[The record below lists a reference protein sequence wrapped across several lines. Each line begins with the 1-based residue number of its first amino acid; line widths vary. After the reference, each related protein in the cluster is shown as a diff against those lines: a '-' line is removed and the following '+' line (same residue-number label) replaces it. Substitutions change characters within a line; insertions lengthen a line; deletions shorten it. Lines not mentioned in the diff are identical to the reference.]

1 MWRPINGHNGRVVS
15 RVARIVLW
23 GHGWGKLPRPTTKE
37 LASPPPVRVLL
48 PSEGLATA
56 RNKFG
61 LVDVECAFLDVDI
74 LITFSFWFFL
84 WHHVFITCWACQMVF
99 PDFGDLCISTVNDI
113 AFLLQFVEDV
123 VHILLHL
130 LQLLVQHRARLG
142 IRCCVSL
149 QKL

>member
-1 MWRPINGHNGRVVS
+1 MLFYFSNVKAHKRTQWPGRKQGGPHCTVGS
-15 RVARIVLW
+15 RLGQTSKAD
-23 GHGWGKLPRPTTKE
+23 
-37 LASPPPVRVLL
+37 PPPVRVLR

-61 LVDVECAFLDVDI
+61 LVDVEFAFLDVDI
-74 LITFSFWFFL
+74 LIPFSFWFFL
-84 WHHVFITCWACQMVF
+84 WHHVFITCWASQMVF
-99 PDFGDLCISTVNDI
+99 PDLGDLCVSTVNDI
-113 AFLLQFVEDV
+113 AFFLQFVEDV